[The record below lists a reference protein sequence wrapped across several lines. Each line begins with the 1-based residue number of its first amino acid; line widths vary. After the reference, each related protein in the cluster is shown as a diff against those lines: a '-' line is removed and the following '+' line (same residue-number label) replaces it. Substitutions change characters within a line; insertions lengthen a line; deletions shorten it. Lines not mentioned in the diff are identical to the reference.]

1 MKFARSCGYMAM
13 LMVIIGCGSSSKV
26 VPVSG
31 TVTLDGKPLANAHV
45 VFQPEAGKGTV
56 TAGAGSYG
64 ITGPDGKYTLKT
76 SDSDQ
81 AGAVVGTHR
90 VEIDFKTESDDRD
103 PKLRQPPKHLP
114 PKYNRQSE
122 LQFKVEGSGT
132 SAADFA
138 LKSQ

>member
-1 MKFARSCGYMAM
+1 MAT
-13 LMVIIGCGSSSKV
+13 LLLTLGCGSSSKV

-31 TVTLDGKPLANAHV
+31 VVTLDGKPLPNAHI

-56 TAGAGSYG
+56 NAGTGSYG
-64 ITGPDGKYTLKT
+64 STGPDGKYTLKA

-81 AGAVVGTHR
+81 TGAVVGTHR

-103 PKLRQPPKHLP
+103 PKLRPPPKHLP

-122 LQFKVEGSGT
+122 LQFKVERSGT
-132 SAADFA
+132 STANFD